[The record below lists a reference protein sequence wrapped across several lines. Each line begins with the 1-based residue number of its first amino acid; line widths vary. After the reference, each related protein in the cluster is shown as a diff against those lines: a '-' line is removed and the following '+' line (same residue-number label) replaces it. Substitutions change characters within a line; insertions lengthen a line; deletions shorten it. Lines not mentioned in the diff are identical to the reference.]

1 MNFQK
6 ESLVKKYL
14 NWLCSQPIMQLIFSF
29 LPVLLSKDRNIYY
42 PDKFLDFFTFF
53 ALTYIC
59 LEIIRILFKL
69 PIQKLVI
76 YGVRFAALFLLSI
89 NLIYIFNQYADTSG
103 HIVVNGVIAEKNIE
117 IRIRGNR
124 AYTARLDV
132 ADELYRSFKPKIE
145 MSKREFDFASSKQQI
160 ELTIQPGFF
169 NFPWIE
175 AIKIPS
181 EQ

>member
-1 MNFQK
+1 
-6 ESLVKKYL
+6 
-14 NWLCSQPIMQLIFSF
+14 
-29 LPVLLSKDRNIYY
+29 
-42 PDKFLDFFTFF
+42 
-53 ALTYIC
+53 
-59 LEIIRILFKL
+59 
-69 PIQKLVI
+69 
-76 YGVRFAALFLLSI
+76 
-89 NLIYIFNQYADTSG
+89 
-103 HIVVNGVIAEKNIE
+103 VNGVIAEKNIE